1 MSQSLN
7 SHPMPAQRVVAGGA
21 DAAPVVDVPAESDGN
36 SAALS
41 GISSSPRVPALAPP
55 TIQPEGP
62 VKIGGDVKAPRLISS
77 SLPIYPLGA
86 RQANVEGDVVVNTTI
101 DKSGSVVGMKVVSG
115 PPLLRQAALDA
126 LRRWKYEPSRL
137 NGQPVA
143 VEMQVTIKFRR

>member
-1 MSQSLN
+1 ME
-7 SHPMPAQRVVAGGA
+7 
-21 DAAPVVDVPAESDGN
+21 AAPVVVAPAESDVN

-41 GISSSPRVPALAPP
+41 GISSSPRVPALPPP

-62 VKIGGDVKAPRLISS
+62 VKIGGDVKEPRLISS
-77 SLPIYPLGA
+77 VLPVYPLAA
-86 RQANVEGDVVVNTTI
+86 RQTGVEGEVIVNTTI
-101 DKSGSVVGMKVVSG
+101 DKNGSVVGVHVISG

-126 LRRWKYEPSRL
+126 LRRWKYDPSRL